1 TIEGQKFI
9 EVSNELKNFKEKNKN
24 LELENI
30 ELKKQMSSYSSL
42 VIENKRLREENK
54 QLNEFKELA
63 MNVIKYS
70 LKVLDNIRTH
80 DFNSN
85 ALSSSLSKIK
95 DFCTKNNLSIF
106 KSNSRSR

>member
-1 TIEGQKFI
+1 M
-9 EVSNELKNFKEKNKN
+9 N
-24 LELENI
+24 
-30 ELKKQMSSYSSL
+30 SYSSL